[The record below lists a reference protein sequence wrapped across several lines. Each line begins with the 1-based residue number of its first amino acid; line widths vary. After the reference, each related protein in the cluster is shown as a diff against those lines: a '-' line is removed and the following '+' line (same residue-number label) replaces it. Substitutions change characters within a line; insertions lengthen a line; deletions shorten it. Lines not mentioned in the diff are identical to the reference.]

1 VRPEHVVHPAAP
13 ALEQGVVDRDHD
25 RLAGRASRHLTI
37 SPAAARPNRSTS
49 HTAAEK
55 NRHAA
60 WNEIR
65 CAIPAPASIP
75 TTLRRPV
82 CATIPVAST
91 VNIRNVPRRANT
103 GANTFSVNAH
113 DSGMIMD
120 GT

>member
-1 VRPEHVVHPAAP
+1 MDLAAP

-25 RLAGRASRHLTI
+25 RLTGASRHRTI
-37 SPAAARPNRSTS
+37 SPAAARPSRSAS
-49 HTAAEK
+49 QTAEEK

-75 TTLRRPV
+75 TTVRRPV
-82 CATIPVAST
+82 CATIPVASI
-91 VNIRNVPRRANT
+91 VNIRQVPRRANT
-103 GANTFSVNAH
+103 GANTCNTTAH
-113 DSGMIMD
+113 DSGKIIN